1 MNDTAGC
8 FYGIGV
14 GPGDPQLMTLKAAA
28 RLSAVSVIA
37 IPHSSKEQCTAYQ
50 IAVRAVPV
58 LEDKECLFLPM
69 PMTREAEK
77 LESSHEAAADSVAAV
92 LRRGE
97 DVAFLTLGDA
107 ALYSTYL
114 YLKERVE
121 RRGYRTEIISG
132 ITSFS
137 AAAARL
143 GIALANG
150 SQELHI
156 IPASYEIESSL
167 KLPGVK
173 VFMKAGKQMGRVK
186 RLLSDAGCRAVM
198 VENCG
203 MEGEQIYSCLEAI
216 PEDAGYYSLIIAWE
230 KGEKL

>member
-1 MNDTAGC
+1 MKKTAGC

-28 RLSAVSVIA
+28 RLSAARVIA

-50 IAVRAVPV
+50 IAVRAVPE
-58 LEDKECLFLPM
+58 LEEKRCLFLPM
-69 PMTREAEK
+69 PMTREAK
-77 LESSHEAAADSVAAV
+77 QLNKSHETAAERVITV
-92 LRRGE
+92 LEQGE
-97 DVAFLTLGDA
+97 DVAFLTLGDS

-114 YLKERVE
+114 YLKERVDQ
-121 RRGYRTEIISG
+121 RGFETEIISG

-137 AAAARL
+137 AAASRL
-143 GIALANG
+143 GIPLANG

-156 IPASYEIESSL
+156 IPASYEIEEALSM
-167 KLPGVK
+167 PGVK
-173 VFMKAGKQMGRVK
+173 VLMKAGKQMGRVK
-186 RLLSDAGCRAVM
+186 ELLMAAGCQAVM

-203 MEGEQIYSCLEAI
+203 MEGERIYGSLEAI

-230 KGEKL
+230 KGEQV